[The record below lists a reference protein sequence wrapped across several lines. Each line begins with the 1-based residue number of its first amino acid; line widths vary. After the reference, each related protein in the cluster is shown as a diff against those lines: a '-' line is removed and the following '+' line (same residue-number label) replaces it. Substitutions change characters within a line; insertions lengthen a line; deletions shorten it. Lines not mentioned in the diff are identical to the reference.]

1 MEVKKNPKSNLENYS
16 KLFIQLGLVLALFTV
31 YVSIEH
37 KTYDRAVAELGPA
50 SLTGEEVEEMV
61 ITSRPIPVKPP
72 PPPPP
77 PPAPEIIEIVED
89 KEEIVETVLETTE
102 TDEEEEVIVEEIVE
116 EVEAEE
122 IIEDV
127 PFAIIEDIPVFP
139 GCEKGTK
146 AQKKKCFSE
155 KIQKHINRK
164 FNSGLASDLGLSA
177 GKKRIFVMFKID
189 HTGSITEIQ
198 ARAPHP
204 RLKKEAERVVKTLPK
219 MTPGKQRGRP
229 VSVRYS
235 LPISFLVE

>member
-1 MEVKKNPKSNLENYS
+1 MEVKKNPKSNMENYT
-16 KLFIQLGLVLALFTV
+16 KLFMQLGLVLALFLV
-31 YVSIEH
+31 YTAIEH
-37 KTYDRAVAELGPA
+37 KTYDRIVEDLGVA
-50 SLTGEEVEEMV
+50 SLTGEDDEEMV
-61 ITSRPIPVKPP
+61 ITQRVEPVKP

-89 KEEIVETVLETTE
+89 KEEIEETVIETTE
-102 TDEEEEVIVEEIVE
+102 TDEEEAVEVEEIIEEEEGE
-116 EVEAEE
+116 EVV
-122 IIEDV
+122 EDV
-127 PFAIIEDIPVFP
+127 PFAIIEDIPIFP

-146 AQKKKCFSE
+146 AEKKACFSK
-155 KIQKHINRK
+155 KISKHINRK

-189 HTGSITEIQ
+189 QTGSITEIQ

-204 RLKKEAERVVKTLPK
+204 RLQKEAERVVKTLPK
-219 MTPGKQRGRP
+219 MIPGKQRGRP

>member
-1 MEVKKNPKSNLENYS
+1 MEVKKNPKFNLENYS
-16 KLFIQLGLVLALFTV
+16 KLFIQLGLVLALFIV

-37 KTYDRAVAELGPA
+37 KTYDRVVADLGAA
-50 SLTGEEVEEMV
+50 SLSGEDEEEMV
-61 ITSRPIPVKPP
+61 ITSRPIEVKPP

-77 PPAPEIIEIVED
+77 PAAPDIIEVVED
-89 KEEIVETVLETTE
+89 EKEVEETIIESTE
-102 TDEEEEVIVEEIVE
+102 TDEEEAVIVDIVEEAEDE
-116 EVEAEE
+116 EVF
-122 IIEDV
+122 EDV

-146 AQKKKCFSE
+146 EKKKACFSK
-155 KIQKHINRK
+155 KISKHINRK
-164 FNSGLASDLGLSA
+164 FNAGLASDLGLSS

-189 HTGSITEIQ
+189 KTGSITEIQ

-204 RLKKEAERVVKTLPK
+204 RLQKEAERVVKTLPK
-219 MTPGKQRGRP
+219 MTPGKQRGRA

>member
-1 MEVKKNPKSNLENYS
+1 MEVKKNPKANLQNYT
-16 KLFIQLGLVLALFTV
+16 KLFILVGLVLALFIV

-37 KTYDRAVAELGPA
+37 KTYDRVIADLGTA
-50 SLTGEEVEEMV
+50 SLSGEDQEEMV

-89 KEEIVETVLETTE
+89 KEEIEETILETTE
-102 TDEEEEVIVEEIVE
+102 TDEEEEVVVEEIVE

-122 IIEDV
+122 IVEDV
-127 PFAIIEDIPVFP
+127 PFAIIENIPVFP

-146 AQKKKCFSE
+146 AEKKACFSK
-155 KIQKHINRK
+155 KISRHINRK

-189 HTGSITEIQ
+189 KTGSITEIQ

-204 RLKKEAERVVKTLPK
+204 RLQKEAERVVKTLPK
-219 MTPGKQRGRP
+219 MIPGKQRGRP

-235 LPISFLVE
+235 LPIAFLVE

>member
-1 MEVKKNPKSNLENYS
+1 MEVKKNPKSNMENYT
-16 KLFIQLGLVLALFTV
+16 KLFMQLGLVLALFVV
-31 YVSIEH
+31 YVAIEH
-37 KTYDRAVAELGPA
+37 KTYDRIVEELGVA
-50 SLTGEEVEEMV
+50 SLTGEEEEEMV
-61 ITSRPIPVKPP
+61 ITQRVEPVKP

-89 KEEIVETVLETTE
+89 KEEIEETVIETTE
-102 TDEEEEVIVEEIVE
+102 TDEEEAVEVEEIVE
-116 EVEAEE
+116 EEE
-122 IIEDV
+122 GEEVVEDV
-127 PFAIIEDIPVFP
+127 PFAIIEDIPIFP

-146 AQKKKCFSE
+146 AEKKACFSK
-155 KIQKHINRK
+155 KISKHINRK

-189 HTGSITEIQ
+189 QTGSITEIQ

-204 RLKKEAERVVKTLPK
+204 RLQKEAERVVKTLPK
-219 MTPGKQRGRP
+219 MIPGKQRGRP

>member
-1 MEVKKNPKSNLENYS
+1 MEVKKNPKSNMENFT
-16 KLFIQLGLVLALFTV
+16 KLFMQLGLVLALFIV
-31 YVSIEH
+31 YVAIEH
-37 KTYDRAVAELGPA
+37 KTYDRIVEDLGVA
-50 SLTGEEVEEMV
+50 SLSGEDDEEMV
-61 ITSRPIPVKPP
+61 ITQRVEPVKP

-89 KEEIVETVLETTE
+89 KEEIEETVIETTE
-102 TDEEEEVIVEEIVE
+102 TDEEEAVEVEEIIEEEEGE
-116 EVEAEE
+116 EVV
-122 IIEDV
+122 EDV
-127 PFAIIEDIPVFP
+127 PFAIIEDIPIFP

-146 AQKKKCFSE
+146 AEKKACFSK
-155 KIQKHINRK
+155 KISKHINRK

-189 HTGSITEIQ
+189 QTGSITEIQ

-204 RLKKEAERVVKTLPK
+204 RLQKEAERVVKTLPK
-219 MTPGKQRGRP
+219 MIPGKQRGRP

>member
-1 MEVKKNPKSNLENYS
+1 MELKKNPKSNLENYS
-16 KLFIQLGLVLALFTV
+16 KLFIQLGLVLALFIV
-31 YVSIEH
+31 YISIEH
-37 KTYDRAVAELGPA
+37 KTYDRVITDLGVA
-50 SLTGEEVEEMV
+50 SLSGDEDEEMV
-61 ITSRPIPVKPP
+61 ITSRPIEVKPP

-77 PPAPEIIEIVED
+77 PAAPDIIEIVED
-89 KEEIVETVLETTE
+89 EVEVEETVIESTE
-102 TDEEEEVIVEEIVE
+102 TDEEEAVEIVDIVEEEEGE
-116 EVEAEE
+116 EVV
-122 IIEDV
+122 EDV

-146 AQKKKCFSE
+146 AEKKACFSK
-155 KIQKHINRK
+155 KIAKHINRK

-189 HTGSITEIQ
+189 KTGSITEIQ

-204 RLKKEAERVVKTLPK
+204 RLQKEAERVVKTLPK
-219 MTPGKQRGRP
+219 MTPGKQRGRA